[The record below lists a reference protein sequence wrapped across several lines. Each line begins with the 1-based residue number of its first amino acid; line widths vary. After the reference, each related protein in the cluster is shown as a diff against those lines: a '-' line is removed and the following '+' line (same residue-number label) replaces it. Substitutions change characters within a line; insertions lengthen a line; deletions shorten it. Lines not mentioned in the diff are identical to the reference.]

1 MLTLYH
7 HGASVC
13 AAKVRLALY
22 EKGIDYE
29 GVYIHRPQRL
39 GSSVLISADWY

>member
-29 GVYIHRPQRL
+29 GVYIDVSVVARPRAVVC
-39 GSSVLISADWY
+39 G